1 MTPSFF
7 KRSGSSSVRFKTALR
22 TEMNQYVQN
31 LSSQGFVVWGTPIEY
46 RQALSAD
53 QLREAAKDYASQN
66 GCSLVVE
73 VNDPNPMANPFNP
86 YKYYLFAYQ
95 GQAQMPEPMEPPSK
109 GGAGIAQQP
118 AQKQVFAQF
127 TCPYCRNVFTSYVN
141 PGRNV
146 LVCPSCRGQSMV
158 EVPQPGA
165 VQQQVNSN
173 QPPAKASLSHIKL
186 VGKYNSFDEMVIDC
200 LEVLGKILMIEG
212 NPLYFEDTGEFL
224 YPFIRVKKAAYQHI
238 GYRNMDMILLKEAT
252 HDYRIVASEQ
262 HSQTQANVNPH
273 KDELFSIKV
282 LGGINFLVLEEFKRL
297 EDEQR
302 QNIVN
307 SLYQYLHAIVGA
319 SQ

>member
-7 KRSGSSSVRFKTALR
+7 KRSGSSSVKFKSAIR
-22 TEMNQYVQN
+22 TEINQYVQN
-31 LSSQGFVVWGTPIEY
+31 LASQGFALWGTPIEY

-66 GCSLVVE
+66 GCYLVVE

-86 YKYYLFAYQ
+86 YKYYLFQYQ
-95 GQAQMPEPMEPPSK
+95 GQSQMPEPMEPPSR
-109 GGAGIAQQP
+109 GGAGMAAQP
-118 AQKQVFAQF
+118 PQKQVFAQF

-146 LVCPSCRGQSMV
+146 LVCTSCKGQSMV
-158 EVPQPGA
+158 DVPQPGA
-165 VQQQVNSN
+165 VQQQVN
-173 QPPAKASLSHIKL
+173 KAQAPSFGSIAHIKL
-186 VGKYNSFDEMVIDC
+186 QGKYASFDEMVIDC
-200 LEVLGKILMIEG
+200 LEVLGKILMVEG
-212 NPLYFEDTGEFL
+212 NPLHFEDTGEFL

-238 GYRNMDMILLKEAT
+238 GFRNMDMILLKEAI
-252 HDYRIVASEQ
+252 HDFRLVASEQ

-282 LGGINFLVLEEFKRL
+282 LGEVNYLVLEEFKKL

-302 QNIVN
+302 RNIVN
-307 SLYQYLHAIVGA
+307 TLYQYLNAIVGTA
-319 SQ
+319 Q